1 MFCFAREQAAGKLVA
16 DIKVDDSDTELLT
29 GKQVLQP
36 VDELSDTVLL
46 PSPGMSV
53 VLDLLGNRNISP
65 TRYVALF
72 RLDLLLF
79 RYSHGWCR
87 YNNNCRY
94 YYLKIAVAD
103 ILFLIAVTDMHDMLG
118 LSL

>member
-1 MFCFAREQAAGKLVA
+1 MISNLVHNFNGCFCFGYEQAAGKLVA

-65 TRYVALF
+65 TRYVRSTF
-72 RLDLLLF
+72 QMGSLLF
-79 RYSHGWCR
+79 
-87 YNNNCRY
+87 
-94 YYLKIAVAD
+94 
-103 ILFLIAVTDMHDMLG
+103 
-118 LSL
+118 

>member
-1 MFCFAREQAAGKLVA
+1 MPQCIYVLLMISRSNLVQNFRPNVFFFFFFFFCFCYEQAAGKLVA
-16 DIKVDDSDTELLT
+16 DIKVDDTDTELLT

-72 RLDLLLF
+72 RWGLLLF
-79 RYSHGWCR
+79 RYCVG
-87 YNNNCRY
+87 
-94 YYLKIAVAD
+94 VAC
-103 ILFLIAVTDMHDMLG
+103 
-118 LSL
+118 